1 MAAPAPIQSTQPLGR
16 GINPGSLLAWPLQIL
31 GALFFVVAIPLA
43 FGMEWKN
50 FVPLFTPD
58 SIRFL
63 AWGVIATALVSLVA
77 IVISL
82 PLATGLALGRLA
94 GRPIIRW
101 PCTAFIEVVRAV
113 PLLLLIFYV
122 NLRFPGLNVFEN
134 IRLGDPDSYIGIELT
149 RLLSQQALAV
159 GLALTIYTAAV
170 NAELLRAGILS
181 LDRGQNEAARSL
193 GLSYWQ
199 TMRRVVL
206 PQAFQRTVAPLIAQF
221 TILLK
226 DTSLGSIIG
235 FVELQRRA
243 QILYERD
250 FNPMEA
256 LFVIA
261 LIYFVLNYLLGLS
274 SKLVERRRPASVKI
288 SLSEV

>member
-1 MAAPAPIQSTQPLGR
+1 MAAPAQIQPTRPPGR
-16 GINPGSLLAWPLQIL
+16 GINPGSLLAVPLQIL
-31 GALFFVVAIPLA
+31 GALFFVVVIPLA

-94 GRPIIRW
+94 RNPIIRW

-134 IRLGDPDSYIGIELT
+134 IKLGDPDSYTGIELT